1 MIPDLR
7 KLRIQLFADGAEL
20 AAMAEAY
27 RSGLIRGFTTNPTLM
42 RKAGV
47 TDYMEFARQ
56 VLALIPDL
64 PISFEVFSDD
74 FADMERQARLIAG
87 WGPNVNVKIPVTDTR
102 GGFSG
107 PLLSRLTGDGVS
119 VNVTACASLE
129 QVKAVAPCLA
139 PGTKCIV
146 SVFAGRIAD
155 TGRDPEPVMRAA
167 KQALRARPACRLL
180 WASPREVLNI
190 FQAEACGCDIITLTP
205 DIQKKLGLV
214 GRDLENVSLDTVKM
228 FDQDAKAAGFK
239 L

>member
-1 MIPDLR
+1 MIPPLR
-7 KLRIQLFADGAEL
+7 QLRIKLFADGADL

-27 RSGLIRGFTTNPTLM
+27 RSGLVRGFTTNPTLM

-47 TDYMEFARQ
+47 TDYAAFARQ
-56 VLALIPDL
+56 ALDLIPDL

-74 FADMERQARLIAG
+74 FADMERQARLIAA
-87 WGPNVNVKIPVTDTR
+87 WGPNVNVKIPVTTTR
-102 GGFSG
+102 GEFAG
-107 PLLSRLTGDGVS
+107 PLLKRLTADGVS

-139 PGTKCIV
+139 QRTACIV

-155 TGRDPEPVMRAA
+155 TGRDPEPLMRAA
-167 KQALRARPACRLL
+167 KRVLQSCSACQLL

-205 DIQKKLGLV
+205 EIQKKLGLV
-214 GRDLENVSLDTVKM
+214 GRALEDVSLDTVKM
-228 FDQDAKAAGFK
+228 FDTDARAAGFK